1 MTTLEPHLLR
11 IGGLQVPI
19 GKAQAWVAAYTTS
32 GLCRETP
39 YAYPAY
45 DLYQGGSGLPDVLD
59 DADLLAPVLL
69 NVAISIRSFYA
80 LQLHRPQLQKALSR
94 EELETP
100 LAHLTGDQIADLI
113 GEAFAILDTPDA
125 LPGIGATKL
134 SKVVHRKRPAAIP
147 LHDRWVRACYVGE
160 GFPVPR
166 AKHRSY
172 RTYMT
177 LLAQAMRRDLREQPD
192 QFAALRSA
200 SGAEPALTDLRLLDI
215 VAWHAGQR
223 PADFRRVCPRL
234 VDTRGLQ

>member
-19 GKAQAWVAAYTTS
+19 GEAQAWVAAYTTS
-32 GLCRETP
+32 DLSQETP

-80 LQLHRPQLQKALSR
+80 LQANRPQLQKSLSR
-94 EELETP
+94 GELATP
-100 LAHLTGDQIADLI
+100 LADLSDDQVDDLI
-113 GEAFAILDTPDA
+113 GDLFAVLDTRGA
-125 LPGIGATKL
+125 LPGIGVTKL
-134 SKVVHRKRPAAIP
+134 SKVLHRKRPATIP

-166 AKHRSY
+166 AKRRSY
-172 RTYMT
+172 RRYMT
-177 LLAQAMRRDLREQPD
+177 LLAQAMRRDLREQPE
-192 QFAALRSA
+192 QVAALRSA

-223 PADFRRVCPRL
+223 PDDFRRS
-234 VDTRGLQ
+234 

>member
-1 MTTLEPHLLR
+1 VTTLEPHLLR

-19 GKAQAWVAAYTTS
+19 GEAQAWVAAYTTS
-32 GLCRETP
+32 DLSQETP

-80 LQLHRPQLQKALSR
+80 LQTSRPQLQKALSR
-94 EELETP
+94 GELATP
-100 LAHLTGDQIADLI
+100 LADLRDDQVDDLI
-113 GEAFAILDTPDA
+113 GDLFAVLDTRDA

-134 SKVVHRKRPAAIP
+134 SKVLHRKRPAAIP
-147 LHDRWVRACYVGE
+147 LHDRWVRECYVGE
-160 GFPVPR
+160 GLPVPR
-166 AKHRSY
+166 AKQRSY
-172 RTYMT
+172 RRYMT

-223 PADFRRVCPRL
+223 PDDLRRS
-234 VDTRGLQ
+234 

>member
-1 MTTLEPHLLR
+1 VSTLEPHLLR
-11 IGGLQVPI
+11 IGGLSVPI
-19 GKAQAWVAAYTTS
+19 DKAEAWVAAYTTS
-32 GLCRETP
+32 DLSQETP

-45 DLYQGGSGLPDVLD
+45 DLYRGGSGLPDVLD

-80 LQLHRPQLQKALSR
+80 LQANRPQLQKALSR
-94 EELETP
+94 GELATP
-100 LAHLTGDQIADLI
+100 LADLGDDQVDDLI
-113 GEAFAILDTPDA
+113 GDLFAVLDTRDA

-134 SKVVHRKRPAAIP
+134 SKVLHRKRPAAIP

-200 SGAEPALTDLRLLDI
+200 SGADPALTNLRLLDI

-223 PADFRRVCPRL
+223 PDEFR
-234 VDTRGLQ
+234 TS